1 MAMNGLYI
9 NNMLYPPNNHNIND
23 LLKNISKN
31 LICCQPKKQ
40 QKL

>member
-23 LLKNISKN
+23 LIKNIKNTNYTQNMKLKSK
-31 LICCQPKKQ
+31 
-40 QKL
+40 